1 MPRRPFVLAVLDSA
15 LRVQASARASAM
27 TRRPTGP
34 RSVLSLAC
42 AAALGLA
49 LAGCNTME
57 GLGQDIQGA
66 GRALETAADGE
77 DSDK

>member
-1 MPRRPFVLAVLDSA
+1 
-15 LRVQASARASAM
+15 M

-49 LAGCNTME
+49 LAGWNTME

-77 DSDK
+77 DSEQ